1 MTPILFSYPYNG
13 LALFPCPISSPLP
26 MPDIKSQL
34 CFLTPRR
41 LRSDLPL
48 FIFLPGMDGTGQL
61 LRAQTEGLE
70 SAFDVRCLAI
80 PPDDLNSWE
89 VLTEKV
95 VELIQTELARSPRQ
109 SVYLCGE
116 SFGGCL
122 ALKLVLHSPE
132 LFDRL
137 ILVNPASS
145 FGTRPWIGWGA
156 QLTRWLPE
164 PLYRS
169 SAVVL
174 LPLLAHLG
182 RIGSDDRQALLET
195 VQSVPQKT
203 SIWRM
208 SLLSHFTVCPVQLRQ
223 ISQPVMLLAGATDRL
238 LPSLNEVHRL
248 ASSLPNPRIV
258 VLPHSGH
265 ACLLERGVNLYGVI
279 KEQEFLV
286 EGESDSSQCSKDG
299 QSTLS
304 KSAPSVN
311 FGE

>member
-1 MTPILFSYPYNG
+1 MSE
-13 LALFPCPISSPLP
+13 
-26 MPDIKSQL
+26 IKSQL

-41 LRSDLPL
+41 VQPHLPL
-48 FIFLPGMDGTGQL
+48 FVFLPGMDGTGQL

-70 SAFDVRCLAI
+70 AVFDVRCLAI

-95 VELIQTELARSPRQ
+95 AALIEAELAHAPEHAGDRL
-109 SVYLCGE
+109 VYLCGE

-122 ALKLVLHSPE
+122 AMKLVLHAPA

-137 ILVNPASS
+137 VLVNPASS
-145 FGTRPWIGWGA
+145 FGDRPWIGWGA

-169 SAVVL
+169 SAVIL

-182 RIGSDDRQALLET
+182 RITAADRVALLNT

-203 SIWRM
+203 SVWRM
-208 SLLSHFTVCPVQLRQ
+208 ALLSQFAILPVQLRQ
-223 ISQPVMLLAGATDRL
+223 IRQPVLLVAGATDRL
-238 LPSLNEVHRL
+238 LPSLPEVRRL
-248 ASSLPNPRIV
+248 ASTLPDAKVV

-265 ACLLERGVNLYGVI
+265 ACLLERGVNLYEVM
-279 KEQEFLV
+279 QTAEFLDQAV
-286 EGESDSSQCSKDG
+286 V
-299 QSTLS
+299 QSRPGV
-304 KSAPSVN
+304 AGN
-311 FGE
+311 